1 MPKQAVWLKLDAKS
15 KVRVRVAGKKI
26 EIRLS
31 LPIDRIRRQANECRS
46 RIVIPPEKVDVPPK
60 QCPNGHNWDWNVPT
74 DSAAFTSAFP
84 QFFNALK
91 KLCDPVRQNASG
103 FKIFLELEEIE

>member
-31 LPIDRIRRQANECRS
+31 LPIDRIRRQANR
-46 RIVIPPEKVDVPPK
+46 
-60 QCPNGHNWDWNVPT
+60 
-74 DSAAFTSAFP
+74 
-84 QFFNALK
+84 LK
-91 KLCDPVRQNASG
+91 PG
-103 FKIFLELEEIE
+103 EG